1 MKTTKQIQSPHD
13 MSLERNIPKQL
24 IFEIRYQNQVN
35 QVKKLYGTK
44 NLWPAEALDP
54 TVLHT
59 RGLKST

>member
-35 QVKKLYGTK
+35 QVNKTLQNQKLVVCGGPRPHGATY
-44 NLWPAEALDP
+44 
-54 TVLHT
+54 
-59 RGLKST
+59 